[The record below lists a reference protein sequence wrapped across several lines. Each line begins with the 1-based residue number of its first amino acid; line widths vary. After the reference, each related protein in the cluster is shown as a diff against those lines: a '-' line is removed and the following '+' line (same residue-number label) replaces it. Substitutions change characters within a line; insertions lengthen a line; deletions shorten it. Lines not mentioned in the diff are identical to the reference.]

1 MMRSL
6 VTWSTKYR
14 VVVVAI
20 AAALVVIGARQLR
33 DMPVD
38 VLPEFSPPRVEIQ
51 TEALGLSAQEVEQL
65 VTLGLEQD
73 LLNGVPWLESLR
85 SESVP
90 GLSSIVLTFKP
101 GTDLMRARQMV
112 SERLTQAFAL
122 PHVSRPPTM
131 LQPMSSTSRVMLVGL
146 SSKTLSPIQMSVLA
160 RWTIAPRLLGVPGVA
175 NVAIWGQRD
184 RQLQV
189 LVDPQRLRDR
199 KVSLL
204 QVLETTGNA
213 LWVSSLSFVE
223 ASTPGTGGFIDN
235 ANQRLGI
242 RHILPIVS
250 PEGLAQIPI
259 EATGVRLGDVA
270 DVVEG
275 HQPLIGDALT
285 NGSANLLL
293 VVDRFPGANLR
304 NVTRG
309 VEDALVELRPGMTG
323 LEVNTS
329 IFRPAGFIETALGT
343 LGWVTLVGFG
353 LVVLAV
359 TMWFYDWRPALITV
373 AAITVSLVAGAWVL
387 YLQGATLNV
396 MVLAGFLMAIGVVVD
411 DAIVHVDAIGR
422 RLREARRA
430 GSSQSAAATIL
441 DAVAGLRSATLF
453 ATLILLLA
461 VMPLF
466 FLAGLPSTFSWPLA
480 VAYGLAVLASMVV
493 ALTVTP
499 ALSLVLLARP
509 IERREAP
516 MLRRLQQWYDGAL
529 ARTLERP
536 RHALVSIGL
545 VLAIG
550 LAMLPL
556 LERSRGVLPKF
567 AERDLL
573 IHLNSAPG
581 TSQPEMSRISARVS
595 VELRSLP
602 GVRDVGAHVGRAIF
616 GDQVVNVN
624 SAELWV
630 SIDSTADYDGTVAAV
645 RALVSGYPGLR
656 PRVETYLSERTEPLM
671 ERSQDSIVVRVY
683 GDADAVLH
691 NAAGAVGKAVAEVA
705 GVTAA
710 RVDRPSQEPVLEVE
724 VDLAAA
730 LRHGIKPGDVR
741 RAAATMFSG
750 LQVGNLFE
758 EQKVFDVVVWGTAAS
773 RHSLNSVR
781 ELMIDKPGGG
791 HVRLGDVAH
800 VRIVSSLRAIR
811 HEAVKRYLD
820 VIVGVR
826 GRDLAAVA
834 GDIRQRLQSVPMP
847 LEHHAEVL
855 GAYAERQASRQR
867 ALVLAVAAVVGWL
880 LLLQAALGSW
890 RLAGLGLATVSASLV
905 GGLVAAVVAGGS
917 ISIGSL
923 VGFLIVFGIAIRNSL
938 QSLASY
944 HTLVPQAREPFG
956 PGVVVRGARER
967 AAPIF
972 MTASVI
978 ALGLLPAVLWGNRPG
993 LEVVHAAAV
1002 VVLGGLVTA
1011 TLIDL
1016 FILPALYLAL
1026 QVVGTQDE
1034 ELSLPAG
1041 LAEVPV
1047 LGVTKP

>member
-6 VTWSTKYR
+6 VAWSTKYR
-14 VVVVAI
+14 VAVVAI
-20 AAALVVIGARQLR
+20 AAALLVVGVRQLR
-33 DMPVD
+33 ELPVD

-90 GLSSIVLTFKP
+90 GLSSIVLTFRP

-131 LQPMSSTSRVMLVGL
+131 LQPMSSTSRVMLIGL
-146 SSKTLSPIQMSVLA
+146 SSQTLTPIQMSVLA

-189 LVDPQRLRDR
+189 LVDPQRLHDR
-199 KVSLL
+199 HVSLL

-250 PEGLAQIPI
+250 PEGLAQVPI
-259 EATGVRLGDVA
+259 EATGVHLGDVA

-309 VEDALVELRPGMTG
+309 VEAALLELRPGMTG
-323 LEVNTS
+323 LDVNSS
-329 IFRPAGFIETALGT
+329 IFRPAGFIESALHN
-343 LGWVTLVGFG
+343 LGWVALIGFALAALAIAVCFSDWRAALIAIG
-353 LVVLAV
+353 AIVTSLVV
-359 TMWFYDWRPALITV
+359 
-373 AAITVSLVAGAWVL
+373 GAWVL
-387 YLQGATLNV
+387 YLRGATVNV
-396 MVLAGFLMAIGVVVD
+396 MVLAGVLMALGVVID
-411 DAIVHVDAIGR
+411 DAIIHVDAMR
-422 RLREARRA
+422 RRFRESRDASR
-430 GSSQSAAATIL
+430 AAA
-441 DAVAGLRSATLF
+441 VAAAIGELRSATVF

-461 VMPLF
+461 VLPLF
-466 FLAGLPSTFSWPLA
+466 VFGGVPATFWRAFGVSYALA
-480 VAYGLAVLASMVV
+480 VVASMLV

-499 ALSLVLLARP
+499 ALGLLLSPRSPAP
-509 IERREAP
+509 PREVALLP
-516 MLRRLQQWYDGAL
+516 RLQAWYEAAL
-529 ARTLERP
+529 ARTLQRP
-536 RHALVSIGL
+536 WRAVAVVAPVLIVGFAL
-545 VLAIG
+545 
-550 LAMLPL
+550 LPL
-556 LERSRGVLPKF
+556 VKRSGGALPKF

-573 IHLNSAPG
+573 VHLASAPG
-581 TSQPEMSRISARVS
+581 TSQPEMSRISGRVS
-595 VELRSLP
+595 VELRSIP
-602 GVRDVGAHVGRAIF
+602 GVKDVGAHVGRAIF

-630 SIDSTADYDGTVAAV
+630 SIDSTADYDRTVAAV
-645 RALVSGYPGLR
+645 RALVTSYPGLR
-656 PRVETYLSERTEPLM
+656 PRVETYLSERTEPLVAHS
-671 ERSQDSIVVRVY
+671 RDSIIVRVY
-683 GDADAVLH
+683 GDADAVLRT
-691 NAAGAVGKAVAEVA
+691 AAGDVAKAVTDVA
-705 GVTAA
+705 GVTTA
-710 RVDRPSQEPVLEVE
+710 RVDRPAQEPVLEVE
-724 VDLAAA
+724 VDLSAAQ
-730 LRHGIKPGDVR
+730 RHGIKPGDVR

-758 EQKVFDVVVWGTAAS
+758 EQKVFDVVVWGTPAS
-773 RHSLNSVR
+773 RHSLNSMR
-781 ELMIDKPGGG
+781 DLMIDTPGGG
-791 HVRLGDVAH
+791 RVRLGDVAQ

-811 HEAVKRYLD
+811 HEAVKRYVD

-826 GRDLAAVA
+826 GRDLGAVA
-834 GDIRQRLQSVPMP
+834 GDIQTRLQTVPMP

-855 GAYAERQASRQR
+855 GGFADHETARQR
-867 ALVLAVAAVVGWL
+867 TLMLAVAALIGML
-880 LLLQAALGSW
+880 LLLQAAVGSW
-890 RLAGLGLATVSASLV
+890 RLAAAGLAAAAAALV
-905 GGLVAAVVAGGS
+905 GGLAATVIAGGA

-923 VGFLIVFGIAIRNSL
+923 VGLLIVLGFAVRNTL
-938 QSLASY
+938 QLFSRY
-944 HTLVPQAREPFG
+944 HRLEAEGREPFG
-956 PGVVVRGARER
+956 PGLVMRGAADR
-967 AAPIF
+967 AAPIL
-972 MTASVI
+972 MTAAVI
-978 ALGLLPAVLWGNRPG
+978 ALALVPAGFAGDRPG
-993 LEVVHAAAV
+993 LEIARGAV
-1002 VVLGGLVTA
+1002 FVVLGGLVTT
-1011 TLIDL
+1011 TLIAL
-1016 FILPALYLAL
+1016 FVLPPMYLVL
-1026 QVVGTQDE
+1026 QVTAAQRDDVE
-1034 ELSLPAG
+1034 MPAG
-1041 LAEVPV
+1041 LADVAA
-1047 LGVTKP
+1047 LGVTKS